1 MQCAAPSSPP
11 SSTGVTADA
20 RKKFHDALHAE
31 QSFQAAL
38 MISLTINGDYVYQR
52 NIGLEFLIIQAKMRR
67 ALAEVELYTAA
78 IENARQFEFSDN
90 TGEFPSHVF
99 FDC

>member
-11 SSTGVTADA
+11 SSTEVTADA

-31 QSFQAAL
+31 QAFQAAM
-38 MISLTINGDYVYQR
+38 MIPLTINGDYVYQR
-52 NIGLEFLIIQAKMRR
+52 NVGFEFLILQAKLRR
-67 ALAEVELYTAA
+67 ALAEIELYTAA
-78 IENARQFEFSDN
+78 IENTRQFEFSDN
-90 TGEFPSHVF
+90 TGESPSHVF